1 MVKET
6 VHIIS
11 HSHWDREWYLPFEE
25 HRMRLVELFDDL
37 FELFETD
44 PDFNSFHLDGQLIV
58 LEDYLAIRPQNRE
71 LLKKYIAQGKLIVGP
86 FYILQDDFL
95 ISSEAHVRNHLIGHL
110 ESKDWGPSPK
120 IGYYPDTFGNVGQ
133 IPQLMKA
140 AGVDVAIFGRGVKPV
155 GFDNQILADEQF
167 QSHFSE
173 MHWQGADGSRVLGIL
188 FANWYSNG
196 NEIPSEVEAAK
207 TFWDQ
212 KLTDVRQ
219 YASTSHLLMM
229 NGCDHQPV
237 QKDLSKAIKLAQEL
251 YPEIT
256 FKHSTFEDYIS
267 AVKAELPD
275 NLSEVEGELIS
286 QETDGW
292 YTLANTASSRVYLKQ
307 AQANTENL
315 LEKIIEPLVVMTGSD
330 YPKDQL
336 RYAWKLLLQNAPHD
350 SICGC
355 SVDAVHREMETRFE
369 KAQQVGHYLCQDI
382 LDKWSAKVDSR
393 DMVGWPL
400 TVFNT
405 SAQNKSQEISMELI
419 IDQEDFRDGQLEKH
433 YQNMSDLDLSSL
445 GLFTSDHKPVP
456 AKIVDLGTHFNYYL
470 PKNAFRSANF
480 ARKIQVSFVVEDL
493 AAFSWRSYQVKKE
506 TKVEKTAPQTAVAL
520 ENALIRV
527 APDENGQLVWENKSS
542 GQRHVNFMQFEDC
555 GDLGN
560 EYVHKAPQGDKP
572 VLSELISFEVTEQS
586 SQLAKAKLVHRLLI
600 PSSMDDQLLEE
611 QQKLIEFR
619 NRKAQRSTDLQEL
632 ILETELRLYA
642 GQERLECSCH
652 FKNAMDNH
660 RLRVIFDFGIAS
672 DYHFADSIFERIK
685 RSNQVHPTWE
695 NPSNPQRHRT
705 FIQLENQVEA
715 MTVSS
720 KGLFEYEILD
730 NHKIA
735 LTLLRAIG
743 ELGDWGYFPTPE
755 AQCHREFKLDFSI
768 EKHAREDSYIAIQRA
783 QAFQTDLIG
792 KQIKI
797 QEGVLA
803 HNHQAFKHP
812 ALENPCLNV
821 TALKTSEDLTCQLL
835 RYVNLGDEKVSLE
848 HQAQGLNLLEEPIG
862 LLNSELRAQE
872 IRTEIIKEN

>member
-1 MVKET
+1 MEKET

-37 FELFETD
+37 FELFEMD
-44 PDFNSFHLDGQLIV
+44 PDFKSFHLDGQLIV

-71 LLKKYIAQGKLIVGP
+71 LLKKYIDQGKLIIGP

-110 ESKDWGPSPK
+110 ESKEWGPTPK

-133 IPQLMKA
+133 IPQLMQA
-140 AGVDVAIFGRGVKPV
+140 AGVDVAFFGRGVKPV
-155 GFDNQILADEQF
+155 GFDNQLLADEQF

-173 MHWQGADGSRVLGIL
+173 MNWKGADGSQVLGIL

-196 NEIPSEVEAAK
+196 NEIPSEKGAAK
-207 TFWDQ
+207 AFWDQ
-212 KLTDVRQ
+212 KLADVRQ

-251 YPEIT
+251 YPEIS
-256 FKHSTFEDYIS
+256 FKHSNFEDYIS
-267 AVKAELPD
+267 AVKAELLD

-292 YTLANTASSRVYLKQ
+292 YTLANTASSRIYLKK
-307 AQANTENL
+307 AQARSENL
-315 LEKIIEPLVVMTGSD
+315 LEKVVEPLVVMTGAD

-355 SVDAVHREMETRFE
+355 SVDAVHREMETRYE
-369 KAQQVGHYLCQDI
+369 KVQEVGHYLCQDI
-382 LDKWSAKVDSR
+382 LDKWSARVDSSQLE
-393 DMVGWPL
+393 GWPL

-405 SAQNKSQEISMELI
+405 SAQNKSQEICMELI
-419 IDQEDFRDGQLEKH
+419 IDQEDFRDGQLETH
-433 YQNMSDLDLSSL
+433 YQNMADLDLSSL
-445 GLFTSDHKPVP
+445 ALFTSDNKPVT

-480 ARKIQVSFVVEDL
+480 ARKIQVSFVVEGL
-493 AAFSWRSYQVKKE
+493 AAFSWRSYSLKKE
-506 TKVEKTAPQTAVAL
+506 AKVEKESSKTAFAL
-520 ENALIRV
+520 ENDLISV
-527 APDENGQLVWENKSS
+527 SADENGHLVWENKGS
-542 GQRHVNFMQFEDC
+542 GQRYVNFMQFEDC

-572 VLSELISFEVTEQS
+572 VLSELVSFEVTEQNP
-586 SQLAKAKLVHRLLI
+586 QLSKAKVVHRLLI
-600 PSSMDDQLLEE
+600 PKSMDDILLEE

-652 FKNAMDNH
+652 FKNAMDDH
-660 RLRVIFDFGIAS
+660 RLRVIFDFGITS
-672 DYHFADSIFERIK
+672 DHHYADSIFERIK
-685 RSNQVHPTWE
+685 RPNHVHSTWE

-705 FIQLENQVEA
+705 FIQLDNQDEA

-735 LTLLRAIG
+735 LTLLRAVG
-743 ELGDWGYFPTPE
+743 ELGDWGYFPTSE
-755 AQCHREFKLDFSI
+755 AQCHRRFKLDFSI
-768 EKHAREDSYIAIQRA
+768 EKHASQDCFAAIQRA

-797 QEGVLA
+797 QDGDIEL
-803 HNHQAFKHP
+803 NHQAFKHP
-812 ALENPCLNV
+812 ALENQRLNV
-821 TALKTSEDLTCQLL
+821 TALKTSEDLSCQLL

-848 HQAQGLNLLEEPIG
+848 HQAQGLNLLEELIG
-862 LLNSELRAQE
+862 LLHPDLRAQE